1 MQAVSSCSN
10 AALAVA
16 RACSIVG
23 TPEVVS
29 LHTPLTSL
37 APECVDNSP
46 CSTAENLCAS
56 PKENSSCS
64 FFFSLSSLSA
74 LSFSSR
80 SPFLS
85 FLRLKKKFPSYSPS
99 FLSTGGGNHTGAMHL
114 TLRSFSSISVPLHAS
129 RVKAVEDNVPTAAA
143 VPSSRSISSSTRR
156 KKAGKDVGRP
166 VGEIMGLDKRKKKG
180 KLTSSS
186 PSPSSS
192 KVVYRSGTSSPGI
205 LFSDDED
212 VVVGSA
218 ALLAKIS
225 AQLRPSPD
233 TFEQN
238 KKPIDEDNWSSRS
251 AGENTSQCGVDSG
264 RDRSGAFSPRSLLD
278 VVHTVEENEEKK
290 PHQKGDSSPPSSNSS
305 SSPLPHLLAMD
316 GEEDEPDEGALDL
329 LSGSLPGS
337 PGFAREESGMN
348 PADPT
353 SFSSTPNW
361 CAPSSSSSLWNSSST
376 SVVPNLDEE
385 GIGGDMNAFAAA
397 SLEQDEH
404 DGNGGRRRRHHHPSF
419 NNNNFLDN
427 GNAGKSGHGSTDLL
441 DISGRGKSDY
451 GGGHPNVNESVL
463 CAIDMLCDDLF
474 SCKTDV
480 LRSFARARHIF
491 HGSKTVM
498 VTRLIER
505 AHADAHGENMDLSI
519 TRRLLGDVFEGAG
532 HEVRVSGI
540 RSVWTNR
547 SLEASHIEAAC
558 ARHFQFQALAN
569 SNKTLVVRRHG
580 AETSRLTRK
589 LCRPFQESLDKVSD
603 LARSVL
609 ERIQDLKAQQP
620 CFPPSSAMLPLLFL
634 EAHTVDHPPSTTPP
648 HQHHHNRSQGN
659 SEMSTTTRKHK
670 EGKDSKENDENDNR
684 KNNTEEEQ
692 NYNFEEIQGE
702 VKLLVSQL
710 STTEI
715 IGPFAAFLISYIRYG
730 ASRNLLSRVDVIE
743 KLMQMGVVQPTIEE
757 EDLDVEAVKVDN
769 NCFGKKDST
778 TPSGDDDPSLS
789 YSDSNNGSRS
799 IEQNGTNGSVKGKE
813 GEAMNEEE
821 EEIGFDLFSRLTRST
836 AASATNADR
845 SLPEYRRPL
854 HDEEEDGESDEREKD
869 EKSHRRGS
877 PSDSSSSFHDP
888 DESTASPT
896 IRTPPNNMR
905 GRYGQ
910 DTLVKLCTLFEDVV
924 RLVRKR
930 QEQTKAPGAT
940 PAQRIAFDSP
950 DFILLDVLDFIA
962 KPTSHWKVAYS
973 PSWVQDLART
983 FTNWEICVRT
993 DLQTFS
999 DAPSYVFDTILVGVV
1014 HYYIVERIYG
1024 RDGVSSSDVVLSVRG
1039 GLKKA
1044 MEKMADGNV
1053 ERATGAAHELIAYVN
1068 ASMETSRG
1076 FSGDFFIQV
1085 LSQMR
1090 GVADMHTMRNASL
1103 DLRSGRT
1110 RFAGLS
1116 SSKQLRHGSDL
1127 SSSGAFR
1134 DIDDKEFEE
1143 GEEEEDDEEGEDEE
1157 REEDMDDAELD
1168 LELSDSKR
1176 EGNNEEP
1183 PGKSLMKNR
1192 KNQSPLS
1199 RSRTETQSVLN
1210 AEKEQTKSK
1219 KGMVKKKSKKGK
1231 GEKEVE
1237 VINPSRRYHKRV
1249 AMVLKEIGKVASRC
1263 TRAGNLLDIL
1273 VRVTEDVYFHYR
1285 FARVFRNLNL
1295 QDKMTIR
1302 LRRATHLQ
1310 KTLGYF
1316 EKVQGVTKPISLEAI
1331 TYLVLLLTFFSMR
1344 PHGDSSP
1351 ALLRYDSMLGLPE
1364 LALVGLRERGITTIR
1379 ELRVA
1384 FPPQLS
1390 YRSWL
1395 LESDTKEK
1403 SVYRVL
1409 PSVAVKGPTNEAMLV
1424 SQAPMMKALDAISKV
1439 PWRIHKFILHI
1450 QEAMVREGYG
1460 FGKLRP
1466 AFYPLHYT
1474 SLHPGTVYYKV
1485 KKDELEWKE
1494 HENSTKKKSDTEK
1507 KKKKEEEKKVRKND
1521 EKLDEESQDN
1531 EEEIDSSEDL
1541 NSLQVTRR
1549 AGKDRDNESSIFDF
1563 DEVFG
1568 PTEDGEVVGCNI
1580 KQRMA
1585 FDFQQSV
1592 DWKAL
1597 SDVRSSRTHY
1607 LQALRQARS
1616 IVQFSHLYFP
1626 NSMDFRGRMYPLPG
1640 RLNHT
1645 GSDPFRALL
1654 EYADPKPLGK
1664 VGLYW
1669 LKVHLANKMGMTK
1682 LSFDE
1687 RVHYVEE
1694 HIPDVVQSA
1703 ESPLSGDRWWQEAS
1717 EPFQCLMACK
1727 ELSDALKYSQGAE
1740 YFPSRLPVAVD
1751 GSYNG
1756 LQHYSAIGRDAFG
1769 AQLVNLVPSER
1780 PADAYTGI
1788 LKEMMKVIEKEAS
1801 MDHPVAQRCLGT
1813 GKGQDK
1819 NHIKRKTIKRPIM
1832 TQVYGVTGYGMSE
1845 QILEELGKQNKSH
1858 GLWTQADM
1866 KEMAIYLKDKVLDS
1880 LGITFRE
1887 TQRCREWLREVATLV
1902 YSAQPNELRN
1912 ALSWTTPLGLVVRQ
1926 PYRVQRDD
1934 NLFTMQ
1940 GLTRIPG
1947 DVIGAAG
1954 RKQLTAM
1961 APNLI
1966 HSLDA
1971 THLAL
1976 TALEMQR
1983 EGLSMMAV
1991 HDSYWTYACDLPKLS
2006 SILRQQF
2013 VQLYTEHDPL
2023 WELKEQW
2030 EEAFFFDLRR
2040 HGIVLPDP
2048 PSRGD
2053 LDLKVVLDSPYF
2065 FS

>member
-1 MQAVSSCSN
+1 MIVSLQNSLPLRSLGLLDSSPSLSPVGENTALPQSHSFRSIPASSGSFLAVS
-10 AALAVA
+10 LA
-16 RACSIVG
+16 R
-23 TPEVVS
+23 
-29 LHTPLTSL
+29 
-37 APECVDNSP
+37 
-46 CSTAENLCAS
+46 
-56 PKENSSCS
+56 
-64 FFFSLSSLSA
+64 
-74 LSFSSR
+74 
-80 SPFLS
+80 
-85 FLRLKKKFPSYSPS
+85 KKFPSS
-99 FLSTGGGNHTGAMHL
+99 FFA
-114 TLRSFSSISVPLHAS
+114 
-129 RVKAVEDNVPTAAA
+129 
-143 VPSSRSISSSTRR
+143 
-156 KKAGKDVGRP
+156 
-166 VGEIMGLDKRKKKG
+166 
-180 KLTSSS
+180 TSSS
-186 PSPSSS
+186 PRLLHRDVVSRFSLRVFSTITPALHAARASATAVSPSTSPKNKKKNSKSGEVGNEKVSISRKEKKGKPLPSAVPPPSASPSSS
-192 KVVYRSGTSSPGI
+192 KMVHRSGTSSPGI
-205 LFSDDED
+205 LFSDDEE
-212 VVVGSA
+212 VVEGSA
-218 ALLAKIS
+218 ALLAQIS
-225 AQLRPSPD
+225 AALHPASS
-233 TFEQN
+233 TMEQD
-238 KKPIDEDNWSSRS
+238 KTPEDAQKERYLQ
-251 AGENTSQCGVDSG
+251 GGGIGTPP
-264 RDRSGAFSPRSLLD
+264 PRSPLD
-278 VVHTVEENEEKK
+278 VVHHMREMNDDEFSHQRGGNGTCSASSSTALPSFLTAEEEENE
-290 PHQKGDSSPPSSNSS
+290 Q
-305 SSPLPHLLAMD
+305 
-316 GEEDEPDEGALDL
+316 DEGAMDFFRGATAGN
-329 LSGSLPGS
+329 SEGAPGNEAGRSAKPSLPS
-337 PGFAREESGMN
+337 FAATPPKWVP
-348 PADPT
+348 PA
-353 SFSSTPNW
+353 SY
-361 CAPSSSSSLWNSSST
+361 AVSSSL
-376 SVVPNLDEE
+376 VPNVDEE
-385 GIGGDMNAFAAA
+385 GRGGEMNALAAA
-397 SLEQDEH
+397 SLEQDE
-404 DGNGGRRRRHHHPSF
+404 DDRSGERRRRRHASYHFSPSHT
-419 NNNNFLDN
+419 NGPDN
-427 GNAGKSGHGSTDLL
+427 MLSGSSGGSTNILGDS
-441 DISGRGKSDY
+441 SGSGNPS
-451 GGGHPNVNESVL
+451 VNESVL

-474 SCKTDV
+474 ACKTDV

-505 AHADAHGENMDLSI
+505 AHADAHGENMDLSV
-519 TRRLLGDVFEGAG
+519 TRRLLGDVFEGSG

-558 ARHFQFQALAN
+558 VRHFQFQALAN

-589 LCRPFQESLDKVSD
+589 ICRPFQESMDKVSEMT
-603 LARSVL
+603 RRIL
-609 ERIQDLKAQQP
+609 ERIQMLKAERSP
-620 CFPPSSAMLPLLFL
+620 GTPSSALLPLLFL
-634 EAHTVDHPPSTTPP
+634 EINTIHSNPPTATVLARTTHSNAGEEITTSAPTQKSTEYKHTKKHA
-648 HQHHHNRSQGN
+648 
-659 SEMSTTTRKHK
+659 SE
-670 EGKDSKENDENDNR
+670 KDGDDAIH
-684 KNNTEEEQ
+684 TQ
-692 NYNFEEIQGE
+692 TAYNFEKIQQE
-702 VKLLVSQL
+702 VHLLVTQL
-710 STTEI
+710 TTTEI

-743 KLMQMGVVQPTIEE
+743 KLLQMGIVQPTIEE
-757 EDLDVEAVKVDN
+757 EDVDVDAVHRN
-769 NCFGKKDST
+769 ASPLASSPHCNEFE
-778 TPSGDDDPSLS
+778 DPSRPLS
-789 YSDSNNGSRS
+789 N
-799 IEQNGTNGSVKGKE
+799 GKE
-813 GEAMNEEE
+813 DPSQGCYRNGENGEEEE
-821 EEIGFDLFSRLTRST
+821 EEIGLRSLKNT
-836 AASATNADR
+836 PEFSATSDAVFP
-845 SLPEYRRPL
+845 LP
-854 HDEEEDGESDEREKD
+854 HNKGVK
-869 EKSHRRGS
+869 
-877 PSDSSSSFHDP
+877 SDSSSQSSFSYTVQQDP
-888 DESTASPT
+888 FATTRSTT
-896 IRTPPNNMR
+896 C
-905 GRYGQ
+905 RYGQ
-910 DTLVKLCTLFEDVV
+910 ETLFKLCSLFDDVV
-924 RLVRKR
+924 RLVRQR
-930 QEQTKAPGAT
+930 DQQTKAPGGT
-940 PAQRIAFDSP
+940 PSQRIAFDSP
-950 DFILLDVLDFIA
+950 DFILLDVLDFA
-962 KPTSHWKVAYS
+962 TKPTSHWKLAYA
-973 PSWVQDLART
+973 PSWVHDIART

-993 DLQTFS
+993 DLQSFS

-1014 HYYIVERIYG
+1014 HYYIVEKIYG
-1024 RDGVSSSDVVLSVRG
+1024 RDGVSASDVVLSVRG

-1044 MEKMADGNV
+1044 MEKMTDGNV
-1053 ERATGAAHELIAYVN
+1053 ERATAAAHELIAYVN
-1068 ASMETSRG
+1068 ASMENSRG

-1090 GVADMHTMRNASL
+1090 GVADTHTIGSSGLHPGRHGGDCMRSSALSK
-1103 DLRSGRT
+1103 
-1110 RFAGLS
+1110 RFGNIS
-1116 SSKQLRHGSDL
+1116 SSAYSRRL
-1127 SSSGAFR
+1127 R
-1134 DIDDKEFEE
+1134 DIHGERLE
-1143 GEEEEDDEEGEDEE
+1143 GGEDEE
-1157 REEDMDDAELD
+1157 EWEDEDEEVPKKGSKEEEDEADLS
-1168 LELSDSKR
+1168 LELSDDGVDGKEFGRAGKTSLGKKR
-1176 EGNNEEP
+1176 NPDLPEVHAP
-1183 PGKSLMKNR
+1183 TAPSAGKKR
-1192 KNQSPLS
+1192 G
-1199 RSRTETQSVLN
+1199 R
-1210 AEKEQTKSK
+1210 
-1219 KGMVKKKSKKGK
+1219 KKKAND
-1231 GEKEVE
+1231 EE
-1237 VINPSRRYHKRV
+1237 VINPSHRYHKRV
-1249 AMVLKEIGKVASRC
+1249 SMVLKEIGKTASRC

-1273 VRVTEDVYFHYR
+1273 VRITEDVYFHYR
-1285 FARVFRNLNL
+1285 FARVFSKLNM
-1295 QDKMTIR
+1295 QDKTTIR
-1302 LRRATHLQ
+1302 LRKATHLQ
-1310 KTLGYF
+1310 KTLAYF
-1316 EKVQGVTKPISLEAI
+1316 EKIQGIAQPISLEAI
-1331 TYLVLLLTFFSMR
+1331 TYLVLMLTYFAMR
-1344 PHGDSSP
+1344 PHDQSAP
-1351 ALLRYDSMLGLPE
+1351 ALLRYDSILGLPE
-1364 LALVGLRERGITTIR
+1364 LALVGLRERGTTTIR

-1395 LESDTKEK
+1395 MESDTKEK

-1424 SQAPMMKALDAISKV
+1424 SQAPMMRALDAISRV

-1485 KKDELEWKE
+1485 KKDELEPKKDG
-1494 HENSTKKKSDTEK
+1494 SARKKKDGKSNN
-1507 KKKKEEEKKVRKND
+1507 KKEGKKIQEEKEVVEED
-1521 EKLDEESQDN
+1521 EQESLEEDQ
-1531 EEEIDSSEDL
+1531 EEDMDSEAGFS
-1541 NSLQVTRR
+1541 SALQTTRQ
-1549 AGKDRDNESSIFDF
+1549 AGPDRDNESSIFDF
-1563 DEVFG
+1563 EEAFSSS
-1568 PTEDGEVVGCNI
+1568 EDGEVVGCNI

-1654 EYADPKPLGK
+1654 EYGDPKPLGK

-1694 HIPDVVQSA
+1694 HISDVVQSA

-1769 AQLVNLVPSER
+1769 AELVNLVPSDR

-1788 LKEMMKVIEKEAS
+1788 LKEMLKVIEHDAS
-1801 MDHPVAQRCLGT
+1801 MDHPVAQRCLGS

-1887 TQRCREWLREVATLV
+1887 TQRCREWLREICQLV

-1926 PYRVQRDD
+1926 PYRVHRDD

-1971 THLAL
+1971 THLAM

-2006 SILRQQF
+2006 TILRQQF
-2013 VQLYTEHDPL
+2013 VHLYTEHDPL

-2053 LDLKVVLDSPYF
+2053 LDLRVVLDSPYF